1 MSKSLNNFYTID
13 DIVEKGF
20 APVVLRYALTAGAYR
35 QTINFTMDSL
45 HAAQRA
51 LIRLRRFSDE
61 SLAAAGLKW
70 SALTEAIQKG
80 KHANDPWGPFQKA
93 WGALRTD
100 LNTAGALGGVFSAFK
115 EEYSDS
121 SPSEIAIA
129 FHKLIFALGYDLS
142 EVIVEKPKTEAP
154 EEVMELAKARWEA
167 KQSKD
172 WAAADDLRDR
182 VQAKG
187 WKILDC
193 KDGFALEAF

>member
-70 SALTEAIQKG
+70 SALMEAIQKG

-93 WGALRTD
+93 WT
-100 LNTAGALGGVFSAFK
+100 
-115 EEYSDS
+115 
-121 SPSEIAIA
+121 P
-129 FHKLIFALGYDLS
+129 
-142 EVIVEKPKTEAP
+142 
-154 EEVMELAKARWEA
+154 
-167 KQSKD
+167 
-172 WAAADDLRDR
+172 
-182 VQAKG
+182 
-187 WKILDC
+187 
-193 KDGFALEAF
+193 LEPT